1 MTMNIICLFLHKK
14 LMAKYSIFFLIMAA
28 TKMPRASSSKMTAPP
43 RLSLKRVSESSD
55 SPSST
60 PPTKEKK
67 LLSAQNFL
75 LFVVYCNEFMQM
87 HPGVESF
94 LGEQMKNFK
103 DLLETKFFEWLNYR
117 KNSQKILY
125 EIKREFMCIADAV
138 LLYELGNHQRRLTQ
152 LGFVIGPFQVT
163 LQQMAASDDPVRF
176 GVIPYSKPLHS
187 PPISKLDDS
196 RLQIR
201 EEEMRLA
208 GLEPFDVDNRGE
220 RICDV
225 SHFFA

>member
-1 MTMNIICLFLHKK
+1 
-14 LMAKYSIFFLIMAA
+14 MAKCALFFLISSK
-28 TKMPRASSSKMTAPP
+28 KMPRSRASKTTAPLP
-43 RLSLKRVSESSD
+43 RLSLKGVSKSSD

-60 PPTKEKK
+60 PPTKEKM
-67 LLSAQNFL
+67 LFSAQNFL

-152 LGFVIGPFQVT
+152 FGFVIGPFQVT

-187 PPISKLDDS
+187 PPSSKLDDS